1 MLARFPVGGTT
12 KTSRQRKK
20 RPHITFYRFSEVH
33 FFCPYKTLKHLEL
46 SKVWRKN
53 SDKNQ
58 LLLSYMELNRPVS
71 TATVGRWIKKVLGL
85 AGIVNLILQSSSV
98 TASITS
104 KTKLWV
110 YQQKTYLKGGLFQGI
125 YLAKK
130 I

>member
-1 MLARFPVGGTT
+1 
-12 KTSRQRKK
+12 
-20 RPHITFYRFSEVH
+20 
-33 FFCPYKTLKHLEL
+33 
-46 SKVWRKN
+46 
-53 SDKNQ
+53 
-58 LLLSYMELNRPVS
+58 MELNRPVS
-71 TATVGRWIKKVLGL
+71 TVTVGRWIKKVLGL
-85 AGIVNLILQSSSV
+85 AGIDNLILQSSSV